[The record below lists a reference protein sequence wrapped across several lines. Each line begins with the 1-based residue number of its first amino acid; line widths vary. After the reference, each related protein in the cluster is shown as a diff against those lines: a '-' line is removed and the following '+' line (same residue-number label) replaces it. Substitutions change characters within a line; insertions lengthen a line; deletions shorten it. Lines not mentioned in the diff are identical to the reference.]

1 MRLRPVYLALL
12 LVSLWIGFGAQ
23 FAEAQPAVFPAAD
36 RIVAIGD
43 LHGDLH
49 ITRHVLRM
57 ARITNGLDQWAAGKT
72 VVVQMGDVL
81 DRGDEEQEL
90 LEFLARLQKEAE
102 AAGGALH
109 LLLGNHEL
117 MNARQDFRYVT
128 EGGFADFQD
137 AVTFDPADPLLAKLP
152 AEQRARAAAFRP
164 GGPFAMQLAR
174 QNVAIIVG
182 DNLFVHGGLLPQH
195 LEIGIQEMNRQTRR
209 YLAGEGP
216 MPDFLRGSDSPL
228 WTRAYSD
235 DPGPAE
241 CRQLFTVL
249 KALGVRRMVVGHT
262 VQEGG
267 ITPKCAGR
275 VWCVD
280 VGLSQHYGGPLSALE
295 IQGNDVKGIT
305 KPRDQV
311 ARKNAK
317 KPPLKKR

>member
-128 EGGFADFQD
+128 EGGFADFRHLRPRRSSPGQ
-137 AVTFDPADPLLAKLP
+137 AAGGATRPRRRLP
-152 AEQRARAAAFRP
+152 PRRALRHAA
-164 GGPFAMQLAR
+164 
-174 QNVAIIVG
+174 
-182 DNLFVHGGLLPQH
+182 
-195 LEIGIQEMNRQTRR
+195 
-209 YLAGEGP
+209 
-216 MPDFLRGSDSPL
+216 
-228 WTRAYSD
+228 
-235 DPGPAE
+235 GPAE
-241 CRQLFTVL
+241 R
-249 KALGVRRMVVGHT
+249 GHHRRG
-262 VQEGG
+262 
-267 ITPKCAGR
+267 
-275 VWCVD
+275 
-280 VGLSQHYGGPLSALE
+280 
-295 IQGNDVKGIT
+295 
-305 KPRDQV
+305 
-311 ARKNAK
+311 
-317 KPPLKKR
+317 

>member
-1 MRLRPVYLALL
+1 MRARFAGRFVLVLSFLTALGTLA
-12 LVSLWIGFGAQ
+12 VEPIPF
-23 FAEAQPAVFPAAD
+23 VFPAAD

-43 LHGDLH
+43 LHGDLY
-49 ITRHVLRM
+49 ITRHVFRM
-57 ARITNGLDQWAAGKT
+57 ARITNALDQWAAQDA

-90 LEFLARLQKEAE
+90 MDFLARLQQEAA

-137 AVTFDPADPLLAKLP
+137 AVTFDPADSLLADLP
-152 AEQRARAAAFRP
+152 PEQHARAAAFRP
-164 GGPFAMQLAR
+164 GGPFANRLAQ
-174 QNVAIIVG
+174 QNLVVIVG

-195 LEIGIQEMNRQTRR
+195 LEMGLEEMNLQTRR

-216 MPDFLRGSDSPL
+216 APEFLRGSDSPV

-235 DPGPAE
+235 DPGPRE
-241 CRQLFTVL
+241 CGQLFEVL
-249 KALGVRRMVVGHT
+249 ESLGVRRMIVGHT
-262 VQEGG
+262 VQDGG
-267 ITPKCAGR
+267 ITPNCAGR

-280 VGLSQHYGGPLSALE
+280 VGLAQHYGGPLAVLE
-295 IQGNDVKGIT
+295 ILGGDVKGIS
-305 KPRDQV
+305 KLRDQI
-311 ARKNAK
+311 AR
-317 KPPLKKR
+317 